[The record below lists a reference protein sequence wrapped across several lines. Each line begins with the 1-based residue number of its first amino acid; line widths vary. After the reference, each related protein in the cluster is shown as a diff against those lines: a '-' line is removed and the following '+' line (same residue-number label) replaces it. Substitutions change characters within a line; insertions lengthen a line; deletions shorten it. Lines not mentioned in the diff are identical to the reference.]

1 MLLTE
6 FNYSRDMPNTNEWI
20 LEDLNLGRLNL
31 IVGKNATG
39 KTITLQKII
48 ELARLLSGKTEDL
61 INGHWKVKFKNDN
74 FTYEYNLH
82 IENGLIK
89 EEKLIGKN
97 KKILIVRE
105 DKRKEILSVSK
116 NEREKFD
123 PPKDKLTIQVRRD
136 KTEYPFLEDLYEW
149 GTNLPSFTF
158 SGIRFEQL
166 IEKNLGLFFKNLLF
180 ASFLLETIFEKYPQ
194 YKDNIIE
201 DTINDL
207 EQIGYEL
214 KDIDLTYRPYLDK
227 EIPIIVVQEE
237 DLKIPLSQFSLSAGM
252 NRAIAIIIIFN
263 YYKLFNTPVTIIID
277 DLGEGLDF
285 DRASKLTKLLFEKAK
300 ECENMQLIVSS
311 NSRFLLNA
319 VDLEY
324 WNVLD
329 RDKQHIKT
337 YNYIKNKE
345 IFEEFAFTGLS
356 NFDFFSYDF
365 YKETISND

>member
-1 MLLTE
+1 M
-6 FNYSRDMPNTNEWI
+6 
-20 LEDLNLGRLNL
+20 
-31 IVGKNATG
+31 
-39 KTITLQKII
+39 
-48 ELARLLSGKTEDL
+48 
-61 INGHWKVKFKNDN
+61 
-74 FTYEYNLH
+74 
-82 IENGLIK
+82 
-89 EEKLIGKN
+89 
-97 KKILIVRE
+97 
-105 DKRKEILSVSK
+105 
-116 NEREKFD
+116 
-123 PPKDKLTIQVRRD
+123 RRD